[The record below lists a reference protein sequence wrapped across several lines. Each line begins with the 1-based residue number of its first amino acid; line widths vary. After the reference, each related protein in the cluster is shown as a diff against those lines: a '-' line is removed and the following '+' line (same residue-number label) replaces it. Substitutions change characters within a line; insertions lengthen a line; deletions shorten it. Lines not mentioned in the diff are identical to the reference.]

1 MVGSYRMLSDSMKY
15 IFKIMFHKGYAALFI
30 VLDLAITI
38 FGLIE
43 PMLAQRVVDS
53 IFKMES
59 WKIIQQIIL
68 IWLILFTGKYLCRL
82 TYERFSLKYS
92 LNIMHTIQMDCYRRL
107 LYAPLDYFK
116 SNSSGYILSRQL
128 DDVSTLD
135 GVMLNRIISGI
146 LAIIEILIICA
157 IMLYIN
163 PILAGVS
170 ILLKGFELYMNF
182 HFPLKK
188 LYKNH
193 NEAKA
198 MLGRELQD
206 ALSNIRLIKLANK
219 FNDEV
224 TRHSLSTTTYYD
236 TRWKRDR
243 ANYLRRISNG
253 LSVEIS
259 SPLIIMIG
267 GYFAYR
273 EMMSWGDIMAFMLY
287 FQKINISFSQ
297 AISLVPLYKI
307 SAAAAD
313 RIYETIQNT
322 CKVLPPP
329 TTIKKLPIKQSI
341 TLYDVSFSYDSH
353 PVLKNIN
360 MQLKRGMLTGIFGVS
375 GAGKSTL
382 ISLLLR
388 ELSPDSGTI
397 KLDNIPISTLKT
409 TEVKASIAVL
419 TQEPLLFQRTIKENL
434 LYHAKDCSDDNLW
447 NVLKITKSEQI
458 VRKYPDGLNTEIQ
471 QNGQNISGGER
482 QRLCIAREIL
492 KDADVFIFDEATSAL
507 DATSEQA
514 ILEIMHHL
522 AKTKIVI
529 VISHSFEIMKEMDT
543 IYVLDKGHISEH
555 GSHRELCEH
564 NGLYHNLFM
573 AQR

>member
-1 MVGSYRMLSDSMKY
+1 MFSDSMKY

-30 VLDLAITI
+30 ILNLSITI
-38 FGLIE
+38 FNLVE

-53 IFKMES
+53 IFKMEV
-59 WKIIQQIIL
+59 WEIIQQIIL
-68 IWLILFTGKYLCRL
+68 IWLLLFTGKYLCRL
-82 TYERFSLKYS
+82 AYEHFSLKYS

-107 LYAPLDYFK
+107 LHAPLDYFK
-116 SNSSGYILSRQL
+116 SNASGYILSRQL

-135 GVMLNRIISGI
+135 GVMLNRIISGT

-206 ALSNIRLIKLANK
+206 VLSNIRLVKLANK
-219 FNDEV
+219 FDDEA
-224 TRHSLSTTTYYD
+224 TRYSQSTSNYYN

-253 LSVEIS
+253 LSVELS

-287 FQKINISFSQ
+287 FQKINITFSQ

-322 CKVLPPP
+322 CKKLPPQ
-329 TTIKKLPIKQSI
+329 TTITKIPIKQSI
-341 TLYDVSFSYDSH
+341 TLYNVSFSYDNH

-360 MQLKRGMLTGIFGVS
+360 IQFKKGMLTGIFGVS

-382 ISLLLR
+382 ISLLLG
-388 ELSPDSGTI
+388 ELSPNSGTI
-397 KLDNIPISTLKT
+397 KLDNLPISTIKST
-409 TEVKASIAVL
+409 AVKASIAVL

-434 LYHAKDCSDDNLW
+434 LYHSKDCSDDNLW
-447 NVLKITKSEQI
+447 NALEITKSEQI
-458 VRKYPDGLNTEIQ
+458 VKNFPKELNTEIQ

-492 KDADVFIFDEATSAL
+492 KDANVFIFDEATSAL

-514 ILEIMHHL
+514 ILEVMHQL

-529 VISHSFEIMKEMDT
+529 VISHSFDIMKEMDT
-543 IYVLDKGHISEH
+543 IYVLDKGHISDH
-555 GSHRELCEH
+555 GSHYELCMH
-564 NGLYHNLFM
+564 NGLYHELFIT
-573 AQR
+573 QR